1 MSITLT
7 DLLAQHWTDYAF
19 RHRAQLCG
27 AHYRA
32 VRAVLQCRT
41 PALGGRMYRC
51 DDCHKPHFA
60 YHSCN
65 HRSCPQC
72 GAYDQQVW
80 TAKQE
85 ARLLP
90 VPYFMVTF
98 TIPSELWSVCKKYPK
113 ELYSILIKQS
123 AQALKDVMQTKTKGG
138 AAGFTSILHTWGRK
152 LQHHPHVHCIVPA
165 LALRACTPS
174 RSSAGAC
181 TPSRSSA
188 GACTPSRSSAGA
200 CTPSRSSAGACTPS
214 RSSAGL
220 GEPIVRPAKDK
231 FLIHYRPLSVRFRSL
246 FQAALRKDHPDIYDA
261 LTIEQ
266 KCSFSP
272 KKQWNVQLQH
282 VGQGKTALR
291 YLARYVCRSGF
302 TNKRLI
308 GYDKSG
314 KNILL
319 KYTPSGTK
327 TTKILKLSIDEF
339 IRRWLTH
346 ILPKGFLR
354 IRHYGFLSSAAKKK
368 RLKIWHHL
376 GALEPAPVLPEKEP
390 FCCPHCDGALQ
401 YLRDIPRPQ
410 FTRAP

>member
-1 MSITLT
+1 MSLTLT
-7 DLLAQHWTDYAF
+7 DLLAEHWWNYSI
-19 RHRAQLCG
+19 RNCKRLSS

-32 VRAVLQCRT
+32 VRSVLRCRT
-41 PALGGRMYRC
+41 EELGGQLYQC
-51 DDCHKPHFA
+51 EDCSKKHFA

-98 TIPSELWSVCKKYPK
+98 TIPSELRSVCKKHPQ
-113 ELYSILIKQS
+113 ELYNILIKQS
-123 AQALKDVMQTKTKGG
+123 AQALKDVMATKHKQATT
-138 AAGFTSILHTWGRK
+138 GFTSILHTWGRQ

-165 LALRACTPS
+165 LALRACT
-174 RSSAGAC
+174 SSQSPAETC
-181 TPSRSSA
+181 T
-188 GACTPSRSSAGA
+188 
-200 CTPSRSSAGACTPS
+200 
-214 RSSAGL
+214 
-220 GEPIVRPAKDK
+220 GEDELVRPAKDK
-231 FLIHYRPLSVRFRSL
+231 FLIHYRPLAVRFRSL
-246 FQAALRKDHPDIYDA
+246 FQAALKKDHSDIYA
-261 LTIEQ
+261 TLTTEQ
-266 KCSFSP
+266 KRSLSP

-282 VGQGKTALR
+282 VGKGKTALR

-308 GYDKSG
+308 GYDKTG
-314 KNILL
+314 KNVLL

-354 IRHYGFLSSAAKKK
+354 IRHYGFLSSAAKKS
-368 RLKIWHHL
+368 RLKIWSLL
-376 GALEPAPVLPEKEP
+376 GQLEPIAVLPEKQS

-410 FTRAP
+410 STRGP

>member
-1 MSITLT
+1 MSLTLT
-7 DLLAQHWTDYAF
+7 DVLEKHWPDYAR
-19 RHRAQLCG
+19 RHRPQLCS

-32 VRAVLQCRT
+32 IRAVLSCRT
-41 PALGGRMYRC
+41 PDLGGRLYQC
-51 DDCHKPHFA
+51 EGCHKKHFA

-98 TIPSELWSVCKKYPK
+98 TIPSELWNICKKHPK
-113 ELYSILIKQS
+113 ELYNILIKQS
-123 AQALKDVMQTKTKGG
+123 AQALKDVMQTKTKG
-138 AAGFTSILHTWGRK
+138 ASAGFTSVLHTWGRK

-165 LALRACTPS
+165 LALKLTDKNQADIE
-174 RSSAGAC
+174 
-181 TPSRSSA
+181 
-188 GACTPSRSSAGA
+188 
-200 CTPSRSSAGACTPS
+200 
-214 RSSAGL
+214 L
-220 GEPIVRPAKDK
+220 VRPPDDK
-231 FLIHYRPLSVRFRSL
+231 FLIHYLPLSVRFRSL
-246 FQAALRKDHPDIYDA
+246 FQAVLKKNHPDIYDT

-266 KCSFSP
+266 KRSFSP

-282 VGQGKTALR
+282 VGKGKTALR

-314 KNILL
+314 QNILL

-327 TTKILKLSIDEF
+327 TTKILKLNIDEF
-339 IRRWLTH
+339 IRRWLIH

-354 IRHYGFLSSAAKKK
+354 IRHYGYLSSAAKKS
-368 RLKIWHHL
+368 RLKIWCHL
-376 GALEPAPVLPEKEP
+376 GALEPAPILPEKEP
-390 FCCPHCDGALQ
+390 FCCPHCDGTLQ
-401 YLRDIPRPQ
+401 YLRDIPRGQ